1 MVTFY
6 RIIDTAHCGQILAE
20 SIPTQEQAQ
29 EVLHF
34 LELDHPEIELA
45 IESYTK
51 STVKPGF
58 GRDPDLHQHDSH
70 TVYHTVD
77 TSTNS
82 DANTAF
88 ELNTS
93 ESSVVNPLHTSK
105 LLLDH
110 CKLVDPAV
118 STQTE
123 QNSHRPRCEHLP
135 RLTTQFLFSLYTS
148 LTLVYVRGLCY
159 SVRREFA
166 IQYRESVYCRE
177 RGC

>member
-58 GRDPDLHQHDSH
+58 GRDPDLH
-70 TVYHTVD
+70 
-77 TSTNS
+77 
-82 DANTAF
+82 
-88 ELNTS
+88 
-93 ESSVVNPLHTSK
+93 
-105 LLLDH
+105 
-110 CKLVDPAV
+110 
-118 STQTE
+118 
-123 QNSHRPRCEHLP
+123 
-135 RLTTQFLFSLYTS
+135 
-148 LTLVYVRGLCY
+148 
-159 SVRREFA
+159 
-166 IQYRESVYCRE
+166 
-177 RGC
+177 